1 MHARSKLEIV
11 AATDSVYAALVDD
24 KLAVKLGHDNWSPS
38 GDGWK
43 VSVSGD
49 QWVRV
54 DAGVRVSEGEEK
66 EEEDRKQHVVR
77 SGRALVR

>member
-1 MHARSKLEIV
+1 MEGVRV
-11 AATDSVYAALVDD
+11 RRPV
-24 KLAVKLGHDNWSPS
+24 
-38 GDGWK
+38 
-43 VSVSGD
+43 
-49 QWVRV
+49 VRV